1 LTAQINRTAKITI
14 DHDLIRRWAEARS
27 GQPALVKTA
36 RQGNCSEGILRIDF
50 PGGRDLEHIS
60 WDEWFKIFDEHNLV
74 FLFQGRKANGQ
85 PSTFNKWFAVRS

>member
-1 LTAQINRTAKITI
+1 LTAQINRTAKISI
-14 DHDLIRRWAEARS
+14 DHNLIRRWAEARS

-50 PGGRDLEHIS
+50 PGGRYLELIS
-60 WDEWFKIFDEHNLV
+60 WDEWLV
-74 FLFQGRKANGQ
+74 FLFQDRKANGQ